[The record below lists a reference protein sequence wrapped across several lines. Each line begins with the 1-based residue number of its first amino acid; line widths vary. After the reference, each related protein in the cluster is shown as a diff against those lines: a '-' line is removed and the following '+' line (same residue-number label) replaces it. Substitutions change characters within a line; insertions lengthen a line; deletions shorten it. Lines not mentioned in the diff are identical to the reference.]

1 MSTKEKTEKIEKVEK
16 AEKVIKND
24 VIEMYIRLYIKA
36 KLSSTY
42 AMFSEDEI
50 DKMTDEFKEYS

>member
-1 MSTKEKTEKIEKVEK
+1 MSNKEKS
-16 AEKVIKND
+16 EKVIKND